1 MDIPLR
7 QVLVDAIKKSQPTT
21 PVVSSISLQPDGSGS
36 ISYNVDTI
44 WIDPTAPGFSAGTI
58 ALTDEELVRAYLL
71 TRLTTVYGYT
81 ANKQT
86 IEVERV
92 YKPVGRPQGKGG
104 RIDVL
109 VRKPSKSENADAF
122 LFIECKAPSK
132 FDADLKYIDG
142 QLFRLSR
149 QELTLPRYL
158 VYYTVELKGNAL
170 QERVILID
178 TQSFPDFATWDKAGQ
193 PITDVIPAKYGVAAK
208 KRYANVKTETTSYR
222 PLDTEVTPE
231 TLNRLRT
238 ELHDVIWGGGGTNN
252 NEVFVIIVRL
262 ILCKIY
268 DEKETRP
275 NEDYKFQRGG
285 DALSPENPLALVE
298 RLNSL
303 YRIAESS
310 YLALPTSS
318 AGPAFDPGRI
328 APEKIA
334 YVVGRLEGL
343 SVTENKHPGDLLGE
357 FFEQIVSQDFTQ
369 SRGQFFTHV
378 KIVRFMLHLVGAV
391 EHARNIML
399 HDRDHL
405 GRPRLP
411 YIIDPSC
418 GSGTFLIEYMKLIR
432 SALSKSEVTHRLPP
446 RVSESHFVWFS
457 GASGNIWAREYLYGI
472 ENNYDLGL
480 SAKVNMVLHGDGSM
494 NTWIKSGLLPFA
506 EYWTEGRTNI
516 LGSSLSN
523 DRHPYG
529 AARNEQFDLILSNPP
544 FSLTLS
550 PDEKTK
556 IAEAFEVVSSAQSE
570 AIFIERWYQLL
581 RERGIFCCILPEAI
595 LDSSSFLFMRLFLI
609 QYFKLEAII
618 SLPYDAFRPFTS
630 TKTCILYARKR
641 TSKEVQNFRSKLKD
655 CGLTDEGGTPE
666 PDILSRAL
674 EAIGWAAEPIF
685 FAEPTSIG
693 YKRRKN
699 LPDLLLPNLLYQE
712 DSDGGVRQI
721 EPNYPRTV
729 LDYYF
734 AGIEAQPSA
743 TLGFRSS
750 LRNISLR
757 KGFRLDSKYR
767 WLWDFQ
773 NGVAF
778 GDPNTAVELSTFL
791 SIVDLPKIPKGDLP
805 QETTLI
811 DLEHVESRQALL
823 NNELP
828 QVDIIGSDRVKFVNC
843 DLLISKLEPYL
854 GKIIIQPNPEHIGS
868 TEWIGLRITQSIPH
882 NVVAYLL
889 MLPELCEAYRRLQ
902 SGKRHARFDPKE
914 FLSLRVQLP
923 DETLFESLN
932 QSVSDKRGEIIRGRE
947 RELDI
952 RRTIDTLFGNN
963 ARRTR

>member
-7 QVLVDAIKKSQPTT
+7 QALVDAIKKSQPTT

-36 ISYNVDTI
+36 ITYNVETI
-44 WIDPTAPGFSAGTI
+44 WIDPTAPGFSSGTT

-71 TRLTTVYGYT
+71 TRLTTVYGYP
-81 ANKQT
+81 ANKET
-86 IEVERV
+86 VEVERV

-109 VRKPSKSENADAF
+109 VRKPKQSKNADPF

-132 FDADLKYIDG
+132 YDADLKYIDG

-178 TQSFPDFATWDKAGQ
+178 TKSFPDFSTWDKAGQ
-193 PITDVIPAKYGVAAK
+193 PITDIIPAKYGVAAK
-208 KRYANVKTETTSYR
+208 KRYANVMTETESYR

-275 NEDYKFQRGG
+275 NEAYKFQRGG

-298 RLNSL
+298 RMNAL
-303 YRIAESS
+303 YRVAEAS

-318 AGPAFDPGRI
+318 AGPALDPGRI

-369 SRGQFFTHV
+369 SRGQFFTPV

-391 EHARNIML
+391 DHARNIML

-411 YIIDPSC
+411 YVIDPSC
-418 GSGTFLIEYMKLIR
+418 GSGSFLIEYMKLIR
-432 SALSKSEVTHRLPP
+432 SALSKPEITYGLPP
-446 RVSESHFVWFS
+446 RVRESHTVWFS
-457 GASGNIWAREYLYGI
+457 GTAGNIWAREYLYGI

-506 EYWTEGRTNI
+506 EYWIEGRTNI

-523 DRHPYG
+523 ERHPYR
-529 AARNEQFDLILSNPP
+529 AARNEQFDLIFSNPP

-581 RERGIFCCILPEAI
+581 RERGVFCCILPEAI

-630 TKTCILYARKR
+630 TKTCVVYGRKR
-641 TSKEVQNFRSKLKD
+641 TSEEVKNFRARLKEN
-655 CGLTDEGGTPE
+655 GLSSDNATPE
-666 PDILSRAL
+666 PEILLNAL
-674 EAIGWAAEPIF
+674 DAIGWADEPIF
-685 FAEPTSIG
+685 MAEPPSIG

-712 DSDGGVRQI
+712 NSNGGLERIDQ
-721 EPNYPRTV
+721 NHPRTV

-734 AGIEAQPSA
+734 AGIQEQPSA

-757 KGFRLDSKYR
+757 KGFRLDPKYR

-773 NGVAF
+773 NGIAF
-778 GDPNTAVELSTFL
+778 GDANRAMELSTFL
-791 SIVDLPKIPKGDLP
+791 SIVDLPKIPKGDLSE
-805 QETTLI
+805 ETTLI

-823 NNELP
+823 HNDLS
-828 QVDIIGSDRVKFVNC
+828 QVDIIGSDRVKFVDS

-854 GKIIIQPNPEHIGS
+854 GKIVIKPNPENIGS
-868 TEWIGLRITQSIPH
+868 TEWIGLRITRSIPH

-889 MLPELCEAYRRLQ
+889 MLPEMCEAYRRLQ

-914 FLSLRVQLP
+914 FLSLKVQLP
-923 DETLFESLN
+923 DETSFDSLD
-932 QSVSDKRGEIIRGRE
+932 QSISERRNEIIRGRE
-947 RELDI
+947 REIEI
-952 RRTIDTLFGNN
+952 RKIIDTFFGNH
-963 ARRTR
+963 RR

>member
-1 MDIPLR
+1 MDIKLR
-7 QVLVDAIKKSQPTT
+7 QALVDAINKNQPTT
-21 PVVSSISLQPDGSGS
+21 PVVLSIELLPDGSGS
-36 ISYNVDTI
+36 VAYNADGL
-44 WIDPTAPGFSAGTI
+44 WIDPSAPGFSNGRT

-71 TRLTTVYGYT
+71 TRLTTVYGYSAT
-81 ANKQT
+81 KQS

-109 VRKPSKSENADAF
+109 VRKPSKSKDPDPF
-122 LFIECKAPSK
+122 LFIECKAPDK

-158 VYYTVELKGNAL
+158 VYYTVEHKGNAL

-178 TQSFPDFATWDKAGQ
+178 TQSFPDFASWDRAGQ
-193 PITDVIPAKYGVAAK
+193 PITDIIPAKYGIAAK
-208 KRYANVKTETTSYR
+208 KRYANVKTETASYR
-222 PLDTEVTPE
+222 PLDTEATPE

-262 ILCKIY
+262 ILCRIY

-275 NEDYKFQRGG
+275 NEAYKFQRGG

-303 YRIAESS
+303 YRIAESA

-334 YVVGRLEGL
+334 YVVGRLESL

-391 EHARNIML
+391 DHAKDIML
-399 HDRDHL
+399 HGRDHL

-411 YIIDPSC
+411 YMIDPSC

-432 SALSKSEVTHRLPP
+432 SALSNSNIAQRLPP
-446 RVSESHFVWFS
+446 RVSESHSVWFS
-457 GASGNIWAREYLYGI
+457 GASGNIWAREYLFGI

-480 SAKVNMVLHGDGSM
+480 AAKVNMVLHGDGSM
-494 NTWIKSGLLPFA
+494 NTWIKSGLLPFS

-523 DRHPYG
+523 GKHPYG
-529 AARNEQFDLILSNPP
+529 AERNEQFDVIFSNPP

-556 IAEAFEVVSSAQSE
+556 IEQAFQVVSSAQSE

-581 RERGIFCCILPEAI
+581 RERGVFCCILPEAI

-630 TKTCILYARKR
+630 TKTCIVYARKR
-641 TSKEVQNFRSKLKD
+641 TSQEVQSFRSKLND
-655 CGLTDEGGTPE
+655 LGFAGTSAT
-666 PDILSRAL
+666 PDSEILSTAL
-674 EAIGWAAEPIF
+674 QLLGWADEPIF
-685 FAEPTSIG
+685 FAEPQTIG

-699 LPDLLLPNLLYQE
+699 LPDLPLPNLLYQE
-712 DSDGGVRQI
+712 DNEGALHSI
-721 EPNYPRTV
+721 EPKYPRSV
-729 LDYYF
+729 LDQYF
-734 AGIEAQPSA
+734 AGKESKPSP
-743 TLGFRSS
+743 TLGFRST

-757 KGFRLDSKYR
+757 KGFRLDPKYR
-767 WLWDFQ
+767 WLWDYQ

-778 GDPNTAVELSTFL
+778 GDPTKAVELSTFL

-823 NNELP
+823 DNELQ
-828 QVDIIGSDRVKFVNC
+828 QVDVIGSDRVKFVDS

-854 GKIIIQPNPEHIGS
+854 GKVIIEPNPDHIGS
-868 TEWIGLRITQSIPH
+868 TEWIGLRITQNIPH

-914 FLSLRVQLP
+914 FLTLKVQLP
-923 DETLFESLN
+923 DERLFQSIN
-932 QSVSDKRGEIIRGRE
+932 QSVSDKRTEIIRGRE
-947 RELDI
+947 RELEI
-952 RRTIDTLFGNN
+952 RSMIDTFFGTNSHK
-963 ARRTR
+963 RD